1 MRLPLISKATWVMTT
16 LALVLSSGAAFAQT
30 IGDYQVVSQAVVS
43 PGVRDVTY
51 RARLTNNGGPIQ
63 SATATLVGAPTFE
76 IVDGTLNFGPVA
88 AGGTGVSTDTFV
100 VRQRSS
106 SRPRFTWNVVVVP
119 EGNEPGAVSLRIR
132 PLANV
137 RAGDPFTVIVEAVNA
152 SNNIDP
158 TFTGNVN
165 LNAAAVGGSN
175 FVGGTRNAAAVA
187 GVASFAN
194 VLLNNAADF
203 YQVTASAAGITDGLS
218 NTFNVTFTTLAVLP
232 VANMQAGTLF
242 NVVVEARDA
251 NGVAAENFGAA
262 SALTLLN
269 LQAAVPATGQ
279 TVFNAAVA
287 PTFGGGLGT
296 FTGLGINNAANGYT
310 FAAQATST
318 GVLVADAIDAA
329 FNVTGTHLA
338 VLAVGNVRS
347 GTVFNVTAQARDA
360 NNNVAEN
367 FTGNVNLNAAAVG
380 GSNFTG
386 GTQNEASVGGVATFP
401 NRLLNNAADFYQVT
415 ASAAGITDGL
425 SNTFNVTFTTL
436 AVLPVANMQA
446 GTLFNVV
453 VEARD
458 ANGVAA
464 ENFGAAS
471 ALTLINLQA
480 AVPATGQD
488 GVQCRG
494 RADVRRRAGHVHG
507 AGDQQR
513 GQRLHVRG
521 AGDLDGRPRRRCDRR
536 RLQRDR
542 NPPRG
547 AGRGQRAVG
556 DGLQRDGAGARRQQQ
571 RGGELH
577 GERQPERGGRGRL
590 ELHRRHAERGERRRR
605 GDVPEPA
612 AEQRGRL
619 LPGDGECGRDH
630 RRAQQ
635 HVQRDVHDA
644 GGAAGGEH
652 AGGDA
657 VQRGGGGAGRER
669 RGGGELR
676 GGQRA
681 DAAQPAGGGA
691 GHRADGVQRRGRAD
705 VRRRAGHVHG
715 AGDQQRGQ
723 RLHVQRAG
731 DLDGRP
737 RPPMRSTPP
746 ST

>member
-1 MRLPLISKATWVMTT
+1 MRLPLISKATWVMTA

-218 NTFNVTFTTLAVLP
+218 NTFNVTFTTLAVQP

-436 AVLPVANMQA
+436 AVQPVANMQA

-471 ALTLINLQA
+471 ALTLLNLQA
-480 AVPATGQD
+480 AVPATGQTVFNAAVAPTFGGGLGTFTGLGINNAANGYTFAAQATST
-488 GVQCRG
+488 GVLV
-494 RADVRRRAGHVHG
+494 ADAIDAAFNVTGTHLAVLAVGNVRSGTAFNVTAQARDANNNVAENFTGNVNLNAAAVGGSTSPAARRTRRAS
-507 AGDQQR
+507 A
-513 GQRLHVRG
+513 
-521 AGDLDGRPRRRCDRR
+521 AWRRSRTGC
-536 RLQRDR
+536 
-542 NPPRG
+542 
-547 AGRGQRAVG
+547 
-556 DGLQRDGAGARRQQQ
+556 
-571 RGGELH
+571 
-577 GERQPERGGRGRL
+577 
-590 ELHRRHAERGERRRR
+590 
-605 GDVPEPA
+605 
-612 AEQRGRL
+612 
-619 LPGDGECGRDH
+619 
-630 RRAQQ
+630 
-635 HVQRDVHDA
+635 
-644 GGAAGGEH
+644 
-652 AGGDA
+652 
-657 VQRGGGGAGRER
+657 
-669 RGGGELR
+669 
-676 GGQRA
+676 
-681 DAAQPAGGGA
+681 
-691 GHRADGVQRRGRAD
+691 
-705 VRRRAGHVHG
+705 
-715 AGDQQRGQ
+715 
-723 RLHVQRAG
+723 
-731 DLDGRP
+731 
-737 RPPMRSTPP
+737 
-746 ST
+746 